1 MESAVTHFL
10 GGIGLFLLGMW
21 LMTDGLKLAAGPALE
36 HILRIW
42 TRTRLRGLFSGI
54 LVTGVVQ
61 SSTAVTVATIGF
73 VNAGLLSLGQS
84 MWVIFGSNVGT
95 TMTGWLV
102 ALIGF
107 KFKVEL
113 FALPMIGVGMLLRLT
128 GENTRRGAIGLAL
141 AGFGTLFLGIDVLSN
156 GFLGLQSRFDMQDVV
171 MPGAAG
177 VILPVLVGFMLTL
190 LMQSSSAAMVI
201 VLTATA
207 AGIPLATAAAAV
219 IGINVGTTATAIIAA
234 MGATPAARRTAA
246 AHVLFNLL
254 TGVVALLMLSPLLLG
269 VAMLTDVMELPPT
282 PSVLLAAFHTVFN
295 VLGIVLMWPLSHRLE
310 RFLQGA
316 FRTQDEDEGRL
327 HHLDTNVLGVPALA
341 VQALSMEVA
350 RVGNFSRR
358 MLAASLADGADHAAL
373 QTDMA
378 IVQRLVNAI
387 GKFVP
392 QIHQLAMGS
401 ASSERVPQ
409 VLRLLRH
416 YETLARLALTVDA
429 NRLEAHEARGLRE
442 RMTGF
447 CHAVA
452 ATLTTGMP
460 LPSEAE
466 HEHLML
472 TEKLD
477 QRRQEYAVLK
487 SDILAAGAS
496 GQVGV
501 AQMDRMLEQA
511 RAVRQVAEQLAE
523 AAGVQM
529 ALVTIG
535 APESAEAGIAAA

>member
-1 MESAVTHFL
+1 MDSAITHFL

-36 HILRIW
+36 RILREW
-42 TRTRLRGLFSGI
+42 TRTRLRGLFSGV

-156 GFLGLQSRFDMQDVV
+156 GFLGLQSNVDLQDMV
-171 MPGAAG
+171 MAGPAG
-177 VILPVLVGFMLTL
+177 VVVPVLAGFVLTL
-190 LMQSSSAAMVI
+190 LMQSSSAAMAI

-219 IGINVGTTATAIIAA
+219 IGVNVGTTATAIIAA
-234 MGATPAARRTAA
+234 VGATPAARRTAA

-254 TGVVALLMLSPLLLG
+254 TGIVALFMLAPLLLL
-269 VAMLTDVMELPPT
+269 VSTLTDVMELPPT

-295 VLGIVLMWPLSHRLE
+295 VMGILLMWPLSARLE
-310 RFLQGA
+310 RFLQQA
-316 FRTQDEDEGRL
+316 FRTQEEDEGRL
-327 HHLDTNVLGVPALA
+327 HHLDANVLGVPALA
-341 VQALSMEVA
+341 VQALAMEVA

-358 MLAASLADGADHAAL
+358 MLAASLADSAEPDAL
-373 QTDMA
+373 QRDMA

-387 GKFVP
+387 GAFVP
-392 QIHQLAMGS
+392 QIHRLAMGS
-401 ASSERVPQ
+401 ASSERIPQ
-409 VLRLLRH
+409 ILRLLRH
-416 YETLARLALTVDA
+416 HETLARLALVVHA
-429 NRLEAHEARGLRE
+429 NRLQAHEALMLRE
-442 RMTGF
+442 RLTGF
-447 CHAVA
+447 SHAVA
-452 ATLTTGMP
+452 ATLTSGAP
-460 LPSEAE
+460 LPAEAE
-466 HEHLML
+466 HEALML
-472 TEKLD
+472 AEKLE
-477 QRRQEYAVLK
+477 QRRHEYAVLK

-496 GQVGV
+496 GELSV

-523 AAGVQM
+523 AASVRL
-529 ALVTIG
+529 ALLAIG
-535 APESAEAGIAAA
+535 TPEAEAGAAAA

>member
-1 MESAVTHFL
+1 MDSAITHFL
-10 GGIGLFLLGMW
+10 GGIGLFLLGMG

-36 HILRIW
+36 HILREW
-42 TRTRLRGLFSGI
+42 TRTRLRGLFSGV

-156 GFLGLQSRFDMQDVV
+156 GFLGMQSRFDLQDMV
-171 MPGAAG
+171 MAGPAG
-177 VILPVLVGFMLTL
+177 VILPVLAGFVLTV
-190 LMQSSSAAMVI
+190 LMQSSSAAMAI

-219 IGINVGTTATAIIAA
+219 IGVNVGTTATAIIAA
-234 MGATPAARRTAA
+234 MGATPAARRAAA

-254 TGVVALLMLSPLLLG
+254 TGVVALLVLAPLLLL
-269 VAMLTDVMELPPT
+269 VSTLTDVMELPPT

-295 VLGIVLMWPLSHRLE
+295 VLGILLMWPLSARLE
-310 RFLQGA
+310 RFLQRA
-316 FRTQDEDEGRL
+316 FRTQEEDEGRL
-327 HHLDTNVLGVPALA
+327 HNLDANVLGVPALA
-341 VQALSMEVA
+341 VQALAMEVA

-358 MLAASLADGADHAAL
+358 MLAASLADSAEPDVL
-373 QTDMA
+373 QQDMA

-387 GKFVP
+387 GGFVP

-401 ASSERVPQ
+401 ASSERIPQ
-409 VLRLLRH
+409 ILRLLRH
-416 YETLARLALTVDA
+416 HETLARLALVVDA
-429 NRLEAHEARGLRE
+429 NRLEVHEARMLRE
-442 RMTGF
+442 RLTGF
-447 CHAVA
+447 RHAVA
-452 ATLTTGMP
+452 ATLTSGTP
-460 LPSEAE
+460 LSAEAE
-466 HEHLML
+466 HEALML
-472 TEKLD
+472 AEKLE

-496 GQVGV
+496 GELSV

-523 AAGVQM
+523 AASVR
-529 ALVTIG
+529 LVLLAVG
-535 APESAEAGIAAA
+535 AADAETAVAVA

>member
-10 GGIGLFLLGMW
+10 GGVGLFLLGMW

-36 HILRIW
+36 HILREW
-42 TRTRLRGLFSGI
+42 TRTRMRGLFSGI

-156 GFLGLQSRFDMQDVV
+156 GFLGLQSHFDLRDMV
-171 MPGAAG
+171 MAGPAG
-177 VILPVLVGFMLTL
+177 VILPVLAGFMLTL

-207 AGIPLATAAAAV
+207 AGVPLATAAATV

-254 TGVVALLMLSPLLLG
+254 TGIVALLILAPLLLVVG
-269 VAMLTDVMELPPT
+269 MLADVMELPPT

-310 RFLQGA
+310 HFLQRS

-341 VQALSMEVA
+341 VQALAMEVA
-350 RVGNFSRR
+350 RVGNFARR
-358 MLAASLADGADHAAL
+358 MLAASLADSAERESL
-373 QTDMA
+373 QQDMA
-378 IVQRLVNAI
+378 IVERLVDAI
-387 GKFVP
+387 GAFVP

-401 ASSERVPQ
+401 ASSERSPQ

-416 YETLARLALTVDA
+416 YETLARLALVVDD
-429 NRLEAHEARGLRE
+429 NRLDAHEARLLRE
-442 RMTGF
+442 RLTGF

-452 ATLTTGMP
+452 ATLGSGMP
-460 LPSEAE
+460 LPAEAE
-466 HEHLML
+466 HDVLVL
-472 TEKLD
+472 AEKLE

-496 GQVGV
+496 GELSV

-523 AAGVQM
+523 AATVKV
-529 ALVTIG
+529 ALLAIG
-535 APESAEAGIAAA
+535 APESAGASVAAA